1 MGSSPGH
8 CMNKGGLNQLA
19 ALRKLLTGLIPS
31 NRFYS
36 RKLAGV
42 DVERATE
49 SIEAFIRLVP
59 FTRKQELV
67 DDQRRNPP
75 YGTNLTYPLECYS
88 RFSRTSATTGRP
100 MVCLDRAEDWNWM
113 LDNWRRVFKAAGVSE
128 DDHVFFAFSFGPFLG
143 FWTAFEAATH
153 LGALSVPG
161 GGLSS
166 TARLRMIIDYGISVL
181 CSTPTYALRLGE
193 VARAQGID
201 LAAGKVKTI
210 IVAGEPGG
218 SVSAVRRRVAELWPG
233 ARLFDHYGMTE
244 VGPVAYEDP
253 AHGCR
258 LKLIDSSYF
267 AEVVDRNGEDR
278 IMLGET
284 GELVLTTLGR
294 MGSPLL
300 RYRTGDLVRPI
311 LAGSS
316 GEIAFEG
323 GIFGRVDD
331 LVHVRGVNLYPS
343 AVDEVIRSFSEV
355 LEYRVEVGSK
365 GAMREISIQ
374 LEVADGSPWD
384 EIERRVAASLRD
396 VFSLR
401 FEVNVVAPETL
412 PRFELKARRW
422 TKV

>member
-143 FWTAFEAATH
+143 FWTAFEAATR
-153 LGALSVPG
+153 LGALSLPG

-267 AEVVDRNGEDR
+267 AEVVDRNE
-278 IMLGET
+278 
-284 GELVLTTLGR
+284 
-294 MGSPLL
+294 
-300 RYRTGDLVRPI
+300 RTG
-311 LAGSS
+311 
-316 GEIAFEG
+316 
-323 GIFGRVDD
+323 
-331 LVHVRGVNLYPS
+331 
-343 AVDEVIRSFSEV
+343 
-355 LEYRVEVGSK
+355 
-365 GAMREISIQ
+365 
-374 LEVADGSPWD
+374 
-384 EIERRVAASLRD
+384 
-396 VFSLR
+396 
-401 FEVNVVAPETL
+401 
-412 PRFELKARRW
+412 
-422 TKV
+422 

>member
-67 DDQRRNPP
+67 DDQRGNPP

>member
-1 MGSSPGH
+1 MGSSPSH
-8 CMNKGGLNQLA
+8 CMNEGGLNQMA
-19 ALRKLLTGLIPS
+19 ALRALLTALIPS

-36 RKLAGV
+36 LKLAGV
-42 DVERATE
+42 DVERASE
-49 SIEAFIRLVP
+49 SIEDFLRLVP
-59 FTRKQELV
+59 FTTKQELV
-67 DDQRRNPP
+67 DDQRSNPP

-88 RFSRTSATTGRP
+88 RFSRTSATTGQP
-100 MVCLDRAEDWNWM
+100 MVWLDRTEDWNWM
-113 LDNWRRVFKAAGVSE
+113 LDNWCRVFKAAGVTK

-143 FWTAFEAATH
+143 FWTAFEAAKR

-166 TARLRMIIDYGISVL
+166 AARLRMIIDYGITVL

-193 VARAQGID
+193 VAREQGVA

-218 SVSAVRRRVAELWPG
+218 SVSTVRRRVAELWPG
-233 ARLFDHYGMTE
+233 AHLFDHYGMTE

-253 AHGCR
+253 ARGCR
-258 LKLIDSSYF
+258 LNMIDSSYF
-267 AEVVDRNGEDR
+267 AEVVDPGGSEQV
-278 IMLGET
+278 LPGKT

-294 MGSPLL
+294 IGSPLL

-323 GIFGRVDD
+323 GVIGRVDD
-331 LVHVRGVNLYPS
+331 VVHVRGVNLYPS
-343 AVDEVIRSFSEV
+343 AVDEVIRSFSEIV
-355 LEYRVEVGSK
+355 EYRVEVGKK
-365 GAMREISIQ
+365 GAMTEISIQ
-374 LEVADGSPWD
+374 LEVAEGSSWD
-384 EIERRVAASLRD
+384 EIERRVAARLRD

-401 FEVNVVAPETL
+401 FEVTVVAPRTL
-412 PRFELKARRW
+412 PHFELKARRW
-422 TKV
+422 TKA

>member
-19 ALRKLLTGLIPS
+19 ALRELLTGLIPS

-143 FWTAFEAATH
+143 FWTAFEAATR

-218 SVSAVRRRVAELWPG
+218 SVSTVRRRVAELWPG

-258 LKLIDSSYF
+258 LNLIDSSYF
-267 AEVVDRNGEDR
+267 AEVVDPNGVDR
-278 IMLGET
+278 IMPGET

-311 LAGSS
+311 LVGSS

-355 LEYRVEVGSK
+355 VEYRVEVGSK

-374 LEVADGSPWD
+374 LEVAEGSPWD
-384 EIERRVAASLRD
+384 EIERRVAANLRD

-401 FEVNVVAPETL
+401 FEVTVVAPETL

-422 TKV
+422 TKA